1 MTHEEPKLSV
11 TSTAYPNGEVKLHE
25 GNRMDKPKILPSNH
39 PIVIAM
45 RYKRAEN
52 EYRGQKELL
61 KEAKRI
67 INSKK

>member
-1 MTHEEPKLSV
+1 MTQLSV
-11 TSTAYPNGEVKLHE
+11 TRTTYPNGEVKYHE
-25 GNRMDKPKILPSNH
+25 GNRMDKPEILPSNH

-52 EYRGQKELL
+52 EYKGQKEVL

-67 INSKK
+67 LNGKK